1 VGIGRWDLV
10 DLVLAL
16 LFMAGFFYYYVAGVV
31 EENRAL
37 SRAAALA
44 FFVCG
49 VLALVM
55 LVRVV
60 L

>member
-1 VGIGRWDLV
+1 MGKGAWNLA

-31 EENRAL
+31 DKNRAL

-49 VLALVM
+49 AIAIVM
-55 LVRVV
+55 IARIIL
-60 L
+60 